1 MATNFKNTTL
11 DDLPKSQVGT
21 VGAFGGNLELGFG
34 NDIEAG
40 LTVGM
45 PAYVGSN
52 GKLYPMTQSD
62 IEDDGEV
69 PIGIVEYQLDYSIEG
84 EGVISLEKNDANV
97 QVLREGLITMAI
109 KDGQSPKIGAQVY
122 FSYNAATFGQLE
134 TTSNATSANLGKSTF
149 ERKLGDNWIIRIK
162 DLNTTSA

>member
-1 MATNFKNTTL
+1 MATNFKKTTL

-34 NDIEAG
+34 NEIGAG
-40 LTVGM
+40 LTVGK
-45 PAYVGSN
+45 PCYVDSGKIYPLSN
-52 GKLYPMTQSD
+52 VLV
-62 IEDDGEV
+62 EEDGEV

-122 FSYNAATFGQLE
+122 YSINDATFGQLQ
-134 TTSNATSANLGKSTF
+134 TTNTNGAKLGNSTF
-149 ERKLGDNWIIRIK
+149 ERKLGDNWIVHIK
-162 DLNTTSA
+162 DLNQN